1 MTSLNDL
8 PSHELPRRS
17 SPPERKGVRRF
28 VSTSPEMKRAG
39 AALSAIGLD
48 GAFEG
53 YASLFGIA
61 DQGGDVVVAGAFRD
75 SLARRGAGGVKMLW
89 QHDPAL
95 PIGVWTAISE
105 DARGLKVTGQLD
117 LAVGKAREL
126 HALMRSGAVDG
137 LSIGFRTERSR
148 RDART
153 GQRRLEKI
161 DLWEISLVTF
171 PMLPQARVSAV
182 KSIKPRFRLLA
193 GAEDIRLIRAM
204 HRATRALK

>member
-1 MTSLNDL
+1 MKNTSFLRCSSLPEKSGARRLTSL
-8 PSHELPRRS
+8 
-17 SPPERKGVRRF
+17 
-28 VSTSPEMKRAG
+28 SPEVKRAG
-39 AALSAIGLD
+39 AALSSIGND

-75 SLARRGAGGVKMLW
+75 SLARRGASGVRMLW
-89 QHDPAL
+89 QHDPAM
-95 PIGVWTAISE
+95 PIGVWTALVE
-105 DARGLKVTGQLD
+105 DVRGLKVVGQLD

-137 LSIGFRTERSR
+137 LSIGFRTDRSR

-153 GQRRLEKI
+153 GTRRLEKI

-182 KSIKPRFRLLA
+182 KGIRHRYRQLV
-193 GAEDIRLIRAM
+193 GADDIRLLRAM
-204 HRATRALK
+204 RRATHVLR

>member
-1 MTSLNDL
+1 MSCTDFSG
-8 PSHELPRRS
+8 HEPPRRS
-17 SPPERKGVRRF
+17 SPPARKGARRF
-28 VSTSPEMKRAG
+28 ISTSPEMKRAG
-39 AALSAIGLD
+39 AALAAIGTD

-61 DQGGDVVVAGAFRD
+61 DQGGDVVIAGAFRD
-75 SLARRGAGGVKMLW
+75 SLARRGASGVKMLW

-95 PIGVWTAISE
+95 PIGIWTAIKE
-105 DARGLKVTGQLD
+105 DTRGLKVTGQLD

-182 KSIKPRFRLLA
+182 KSLKPRFRMLA
-193 GAEDIRLIRAM
+193 GADDIRLIRALR
-204 HRATRALK
+204 RAAAVLR